1 MKVSMSDSINII
13 TAQPTAIPPVAKSSE
28 QSNNAKPQTSN
39 DEAKVQKNGASD
51 QVSVNIQVSR
61 NTLDMIKRL
70 GDVSEFLN
78 TTAQKLHETESG
90 LTASSDLMVRMKA
103 ELEKIVKN
111 FPPFPLDSKERE
123 QILMSYNA
131 LQKEILKMMVPPPP
145 QPVYER
151 VKHLWQ
157 NLFNGDE
164 SRISAPELPVNAPD
178 SHVKAAYQKLE
189 GAVSQIAAI
198 RVDMSQSA
206 QLAV

>member
-1 MKVSMSDSINII
+1 MKVSMGDSLNI
-13 TAQPTAIPPVAKSSE
+13 ASQVTAIPPVSKAPYQPNEQKE
-28 QSNNAKPQTSN
+28 QSGN
-39 DEAKVQKNGASD
+39 DEAKAQKSVSSD

-61 NTLDMIKRL
+61 NTLDMIRRL

-90 LTASSDLMVRMKA
+90 LSSSSDLMVRMKT
-103 ELEKIVKN
+103 ELQKIIKN
-111 FPPFPLDSKERE
+111 FPPFPIDSKERE

-157 NLFNGDE
+157 NLFNVDE

-178 SHVKAAYQKLE
+178 SHVKAAYQSLE
-189 GAVSQIAAI
+189 GSISQISAI
-198 RVDMSQSA
+198 RSDMSQSSS
-206 QLAV
+206 LAV